1 MRCGDELPLQFQ
13 DGTCSCVDISI
24 YVCRD
29 HKSYAKYS
37 AVDSEIDQ
45 KVCQDLISGDSVIL
59 KGKKAMFEDLIS
71 EQRAILDSEEVCVY
85 YFFVLTLPYIMSRLQ
100 SFF

>member
-1 MRCGDELPLQFQ
+1 MEDAHVLVEKGMRIIGH
-13 DGTCSCVDISI
+13 
-24 YVCRD
+24 RD

-37 AVDSEIDQ
+37 AVDSDIDQ
-45 KVCQDLISGDSVIL
+45 RVCQDVISGDLVIP

-85 YFFVLTLPYIMSRLQ
+85 YLLLCFDIAI
-100 SFF
+100 

>member
-1 MRCGDELPLQFQ
+1 MIFQFSFLLVSY
-13 DGTCSCVDISI
+13 CYLYVDISI

-45 KVCQDLISGDSVIL
+45 RVCQDVISGDSVIL
-59 KGKKAMFEDLIS
+59 KGKKAMFEDLMS
-71 EQRAILDSEEVCVY
+71 EQRAVLDSEEVCVL
-85 YFFVLTLPYIMSRLQ
+85 FTSFVLTLPYLMSSLL

>member
-1 MRCGDELPLQFQ
+1 MTFQFSFLFVSY
-13 DGTCSCVDISI
+13 CYLCADISI

-45 KVCQDLISGDSVIL
+45 RVCQDVISGDSVIL

-71 EQRAILDSEEVCVY
+71 EQRAVLDSEEVCVY
-85 YFFVLTLPYIMSRLQ
+85 YLLLLILHCHI
-100 SFF
+100 